1 MLIYFVVLLYE
12 SEKEECIRNKEI
24 IGKKKFND
32 INSLKND
39 FKKRKTMQM
48 L

>member
-12 SEKEECIRNKEI
+12 IEKEERIRNKLFE
-24 IGKKKFND
+24 KKFND